1 MNGTRVTGA
10 LAALA
15 ISAGLLAGA
24 PAAQAGPGD
33 CAAGNPLQAEAQL
46 FATDNTDNITDPTD
60 PRLRNRLEGFELQ
73 VDGIALRELTLPVGS
88 TLVSGVFW
96 SDTQQ
101 RATYERSREFRLA
114 CLAGPELHRIADQV
128 RNRFHQESVL
138 TFEPLPADS
147 PARDAF
153 TVEIPGVDVTRFHD
167 ALVADPETRT
177 RLVGGSV
184 TENDTLILIAD
195 LADLPLVQELAG
207 RLGAAWDPAAVRY
220 GDREFVD

>member
-1 MNGTRVTGA
+1 MNGTTVAGA

-15 ISAGLLAGA
+15 VSAGLLAGA
-24 PAAQAGPGD
+24 PTAQAGPGD

-46 FATDNTDNITDPTD
+46 FATDNTDTITDAND
-60 PRLRNRLEGFELQ
+60 PRLRNRLRAFELQ
-73 VDGIALRELTLPVGS
+73 VDGIALGELALPVGS

-96 SDTQQ
+96 SDAQQ

-114 CLAGPELHRIADQV
+114 CLAGPDLRRIADQV
-128 RNRFHQESVL
+128 RSRFHQESVL

-167 ALVADPETRT
+167 ALVADPQTRS

-184 TENDTLILIAD
+184 TEDDTLILIAD
-195 LADLPLVQELAG
+195 LADLPLVRQLVI
-207 RLGAAWDPAAVRY
+207 RLGAAWDPAVVRY
-220 GDREFVD
+220 GDREIVD

>member
-1 MNGTRVTGA
+1 MTGARITGA
-10 LAALA
+10 LAALVV
-15 ISAGLLAGA
+15 STGLLAGA

-46 FATDNTDNITDPTD
+46 FATDNTDTITDPND
-60 PRLRNRLEGFELQ
+60 PRLRNRLEAFELQ
-73 VDGIALRELTLPVGS
+73 VDGIALRQLTLPVGS

-96 SDTQQ
+96 SDAQQ
-101 RATYERSREFRLA
+101 RATYERSRAFRLA
-114 CLAGPELHRIADQV
+114 CLAAPDLHRIADQV
-128 RNRFHQESVL
+128 RSRFRQESVL

-167 ALVADPETRT
+167 ALVADPAART
-177 RLVGGSV
+177 RLMGGSV
-184 TENDTLILIAD
+184 TENNTLILIAD
-195 LADLPLVQELAG
+195 LADLPLVRQFAE
-207 RLGAAWDPAAVRY
+207 RLGAAWDPDSIRY